1 KLNKFKYLLYLIYVK
16 AVILAGGQG
25 KRLRPITETIPKPL
39 IRIHSKPIIAYQM
52 EWLKKFGV
60 EEFIIC
66 VSHLKE
72 KFIEEIGSGRSFMV
86 KVAYV
91 VEDEPLGTGGGLKNA
106 EYLLKGEEFFYV
118 VNGDVITNLNPIE
131 LLKVFDSST
140 VGVIALIPLP
150 SPYGIVKVNN
160 GNFVKSFSEKPQI
173 LDYWINAGV
182 YVFKPDIFNY
192 LPNKGDIEKTAFP
205 QLARENKL
213 KAVKYHEVIWKSID
227 THKDI
232 EEVEKIISTGLIC
245 S

>member
-1 KLNKFKYLLYLIYVK
+1 MK

-39 IRIHSKPIIAYQM
+39 IRILDKPIIAHQI
-52 EWLKKFGV
+52 EWLKRFGI

-66 VSHLKE
+66 IGYLKG
-72 KFIEEIGSGRSFMV
+72 KFIEEIGSGKSLMAR
-86 KVAYV
+86 VAYV

-106 EYLLKGEEFFYV
+106 EHLLRGEEFFYV

-131 LLKVFDSST
+131 LLKVFDEST
-140 VGVIALIPLP
+140 VGAISLIPLP
-150 SPYGIVKVNN
+150 SPYGIVKVD
-160 GNFVKSFSEKPQI
+160 GDGFVKSFEEKPQI

-182 YVFKPDIFNY
+182 YVFKPEIFSY
-192 LPNKGDIEKTAFP
+192 LPSRGDIEKTAFP

-213 KAVKYHEVIWKSID
+213 KAVKYFKVMWKSID

-232 EEVEKIISTGLIC
+232 EEAEKIVKVNV
-245 S
+245 